1 QILVFSATPYIHHF
15 TIYEEL
21 EALFGITVTTENDAN
36 CAGLAE
42 IYEGAANGKKEV
54 LFVVIGTGIGGA
66 IFRNGEL
73 YKGAHLY
80 G

>member
-1 QILVFSATPYIHHF
+1 M
-15 TIYEEL
+15 TI
-21 EALFGITVTTENDAN
+21 ENDAN

-42 IYEGAANGKKEV
+42 IYEGAAKGKRSA
-54 LFVVIGTGIGGA
+54 FVVIGTGIGGA

-80 G
+80 GGEFGLNF